1 MKEKLTAKATI
12 SINAPTEKVW
22 KAITTPSL
30 IKKYLMGTTVTT
42 NWKEGSAI
50 EYEGEYNGK
59 KYHDKGVIKKIEKG
73 RLLQS
78 TYWSSAGGKEDKPEN
93 YNLVTYKL
101 DEKDSHEKTLVTLT
115 QTNVLSEKEKEHVT
129 GNWKAVLKKLK
140 EVAEN

>member
-1 MKEKLTAKATI
+1 MKEKLTAKTTI

-22 KAITTPSL
+22 KTITTPSL

-42 NWKEGSAI
+42 NWKEGSPI

-78 TYWSSAGGKEDKPEN
+78 TYWSSAGGKEDKAEN

-101 DEKDSHEKTLVTLT
+101 DEKDSHQKTVVTLT
-115 QTNVLSEKEKEHVT
+115 QDNVLSEKEKEHVT
-129 GNWKAVLKKLK
+129 SNWKAVLKKLK